1 MASSSQSRPPPG
13 LPILSGVP
21 SVVESPHCRK
31 CDKEFNPLWRRKKT
45 CGHCGYQYCSSCI
58 SDGQALMPRRPGQQ
72 PLNQT
77 PLGEFKQGLGIDDDK
92 EGSSGYYME
101 CVCTFCLGMLQV
113 TNAPLEILRS
123 LPIKRLKTYLA
134 AYNIPSIGLS
144 EKEDLVQTVFRA
156 RDPTTG
162 CLSAIC
168 ENYFRRHSVPGKPT
182 TRANPTPSQSQSRPP
197 PPSGGGTYA
206 SSYQRPQPQQA
217 RPPPPNFG
225 QQRTSAR
232 PQAQAQAQGSARAH
246 YQSRPQPSA
255 QTQARSFPPQ
265 QQARPVPTPSPAR
278 RPTPATTR
286 AAASPT
292 PPPPV
297 PSILSLVALPD
308 SYLASLGIGTLKAIL
323 YENHVRVDFKQVLE
337 KKELIARVK
346 ELIDDER
353 KRLERQRIAE
363 QQEAALLAQPTLPT
377 QSPSTPVPNGTTERP
392 EVPSGEALE
401 KEKIEAG
408 EAKAVPTGPM
418 PEVERGLC
426 VVCQDEEAT
435 LAVVDCGHLCMC
447 QHCSDLIWATTQE
460 CPLCRT
466 RIVTKHRLIRI
477 YKV

>member
-1 MASSSQSRPPPG
+1 MASLSQNRPPPG

-21 SVVESPHCRK
+21 VVVEASHCRK

-45 CGHCGYQYCSSCI
+45 CGHCGYQYCSNCI

-77 PLGEFKQGLGIDDDK
+77 PLGEIKMGLGIDDDM
-92 EGSSGYYME
+92 EGSPGYYKE
-101 CVCTFCLGMLQV
+101 SVCTFCLGMLQV
-113 TNAPLEILRS
+113 TTAPLQILRS
-123 LPIKRLKTYLA
+123 LPIKRLKNYLT

-144 EKEDLVQTVFRA
+144 EKEELVQTVFRA

-168 ENYFRRHSVPGKPT
+168 ENHFRRHSVPGKITARP
-182 TRANPTPSQSQSRPP
+182 NPASSQPRPP
-197 PPSGGGTYA
+197 PPPNGGGTYA

-217 RPPPPNFG
+217 RPPPPNYAY
-225 QQRTSAR
+225 AR
-232 PQAQAQAQGSARAH
+232 PQAQAQGSARAH
-246 YQSRPQPSA
+246 YQTRPQPSSH
-255 QTQARSFPPQ
+255 TQARPPPP
-265 QQARPVPTPSPAR
+265 QQARPAPAPTPS
-278 RPTPATTR
+278 RPTPAAPR
-286 AAASPT
+286 SPAAST

-337 KKELIARVK
+337 KGELIARVK

-363 QQEAALLAQPTLPT
+363 QQEAALLAQSSLPT
-377 QSPSTPVPNGTTERP
+377 QSASTTVPNGTIEHP
-392 EVPSGEALE
+392 EVPTGEALE
-401 KEKIEAG
+401 KEKVEAG
-408 EAKAVPTGPM
+408 EAKVVPTGPM
-418 PEVERGLC
+418 PEIERGLC